1 MSHALALISAQRL
14 AGPPQRTPIAQRLV
28 LYAGELYRVPTSY
41 RALLVQT
48 GTAYITQAGHD
59 RILQSGQA
67 LQLDSAADV
76 ALVSAMRSEQV
87 VLELFNS

>member
-1 MSHALALISAQRL
+1 MSHALALISANRL
-14 AGPPQRTPIAQRLV
+14 AVPTQPPAIAQRLV
-28 LYAGELYRVPTSY
+28 LYGGELYRVPATY
-41 RALLVQT
+41 RALLVKT

-59 RILQSGQA
+59 RIVQSGES

-87 VLELFNS
+87 VLELFNL